1 MAPHNI
7 NLNLV
12 IILVL
17 NFTVVDVLKKALQ
30 KDFISSFER
39 YNQFYLFL
47 LKKPTVSYRMA
58 FQENFKRFT
67 EKHS

>member
-1 MAPHNI
+1 M
-7 NLNLV
+7 
-12 IILVL
+12 
-17 NFTVVDVLKKALQ
+17 VVDVLKKTLQ

-58 FQENFKRFT
+58 VQENFKRLT
-67 EKHS
+67 EKDS

>member
-1 MAPHNI
+1 M
-7 NLNLV
+7 
-12 IILVL
+12 
-17 NFTVVDVLKKALQ
+17 VVDVLKETLQ

-58 FQENFKRFT
+58 VQENFKRLT
-67 EKHS
+67 EKDS